1 MGICQTSKTR
11 CYNSNT
17 LEYTVKKNK
26 LSKGMRITIKADGEV
41 LVTIPRRL
49 PKYFAH
55 RFVERKKDWIVE
67 MQAKAK
73 SRPQKILAHY
83 SVKDFKEHKERA
95 SILIDERI
103 AHFNKFYKFEISKVV
118 VRNQKT
124 RWGSC
129 SGKKILNFNYK
140 LVFLPLPLAEYI
152 VVHELCHLAQ
162 MNHGPKFWALVAQQ
176 IPDYKEKRKQIA
188 LY

>member
-1 MGICQTSKTR
+1 M
-11 CYNSNT
+11 
-17 LEYTVKKNK
+17 EYTIKKNK
-26 LSKGMRITIKADGEV
+26 LSKGIRITIREGGEV
-41 LVTIPRRL
+41 LVTMPRRL
-49 PKYFAH
+49 PKYFAE
-55 RFVERKKDWIVE
+55 RFVESKKDWIIE

-83 SVKDFKEHKERA
+83 SAKDFKENKERA
-95 SILIDERI
+95 NILIDNRI
-103 AHFNKFYKFEISKVV
+103 AHFNKFYKFDISKVV

-140 LVFLPLPLAEYI
+140 LIFLPIELADYI

-162 MNHGPKFWALVAQQ
+162 MNHGPKFWALVALQ
-176 IPDYKEKRKQIA
+176 IPDYKERRKQIA